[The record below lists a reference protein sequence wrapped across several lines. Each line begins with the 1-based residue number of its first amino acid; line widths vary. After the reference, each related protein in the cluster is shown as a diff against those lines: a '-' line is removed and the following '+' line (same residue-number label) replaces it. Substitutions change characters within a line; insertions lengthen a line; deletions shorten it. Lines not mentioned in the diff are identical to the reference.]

1 MGKKFNDET
10 IFQVPAIQES
20 LDKLDHSMYTG
31 NNKVDYDAE

>member
-20 LDKLDHSMYTG
+20 LDKLDRSMYTG
-31 NNKVDYDAE
+31 DNKVDDNAE